1 MPSVSAARDVLRV
14 AAVKIRL
21 PRLVCVD
28 VLRGLV
34 MVVMALD
41 HTRDFFSGFPYPPE
55 DLTHTTGPLFF
66 TRFVTHFC
74 APTFFLLAGM
84 GGSLSI
90 AQGRSVQEVSKF
102 FWTRGLWLVFLNLTL
117 LGIAWTFVFPFWFGG
132 VMWAIGWSMMFM
144 ALVVRLPAPWVGA
157 IGTVIIISQNL
168 LEKIKPAP
176 FSNFAKLW
184 VVLYGHGEFV
194 LNAQYDMFFVLFS
207 IMPWAGV
214 MALGYALGFVMRRSD
229 WTKIVF
235 RIGAALTM
243 CFFILR
249 IFRLYGNGYAPPGWS
264 SGMVG
269 PWEIQPTVTLT
280 IISFFDTS
288 KYPASLQF
296 LLMTLGPTLMVLA
309 GLGRV
314 NAERGPGKI
323 LMLFGRVPLFYY
335 VLHLYLIHF
344 LAVGVAVALHQP
356 STWLMQGAVMIQ
368 ATPQN
373 YGHGLVFVYGMWV
386 IVVALLYLPCRWF
399 LQFKR
404 NHAGQWWIRYV

>member
-1 MPSVSAARDVLRV
+1 
-14 AAVKIRL
+14 
-21 PRLVCVD
+21 
-28 VLRGLV
+28 
-34 MVVMALD
+34 
-41 HTRDFFSGFPYPPE
+41 
-55 DLTHTTGPLFF
+55 
-66 TRFVTHFC
+66 
-74 APTFFLLAGM
+74 
-84 GGSLSI
+84 
-90 AQGRSVQEVSKF
+90 
-102 FWTRGLWLVFLNLTL
+102 
-117 LGIAWTFVFPFWFGG
+117 
-132 VMWAIGWSMMFM
+132 
-144 ALVVRLPAPWVGA
+144 
-157 IGTVIIISQNL
+157 
-168 LEKIKPAP
+168 
-176 FSNFAKLW
+176 
-184 VVLYGHGEFV
+184 
-194 LNAQYDMFFVLFS
+194 
-207 IMPWAGV
+207 
-214 MALGYALGFVMRRSD
+214 
-229 WTKIVF
+229 
-235 RIGAALTM
+235 
-243 CFFILR
+243 
-249 IFRLYGNGYAPPGWS
+249 
-264 SGMVG
+264 MVG